1 MEVSMKCSFF
11 IFPSE
16 SKTSRQSPNIHASMA
31 TWLVAR
37 GNELDSDV
45 EILYR
50 PFRTL
55 SQGEQMKVMLAVLF
69 SGQHEFLIIDEPTN
83 HLDFDA
89 RQTEKNI

>member
-1 MEVSMKCSFF
+1 
-11 IFPSE
+11 
-16 SKTSRQSPNIHASMA
+16 MA

-37 GNELDSDV
+37 GNKLDSDV

-55 SQGEQMKVMLAVLF
+55 SQGEQMKVMLAVLL

-89 RQTEKNI
+89 RQTVKKYLKGKMDLFSYPMTEISWMILWIMYLC

>member
-1 MEVSMKCSFF
+1 
-11 IFPSE
+11 
-16 SKTSRQSPNIHASMA
+16 MA

-55 SQGEQMKVMLAVLF
+55 SQGEQMKVILAVLF
-69 SGQHEFLIIDEPTN
+69 SGQHEFLIIDDPTN

-89 RQTEKNI
+89 RKTKKNISREKPDLSSYPTREISWMILLIMYLC